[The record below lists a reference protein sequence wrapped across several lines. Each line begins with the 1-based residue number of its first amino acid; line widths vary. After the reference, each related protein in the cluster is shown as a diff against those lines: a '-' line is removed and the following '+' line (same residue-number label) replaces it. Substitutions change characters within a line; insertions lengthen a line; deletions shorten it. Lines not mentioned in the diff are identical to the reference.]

1 METILNPLQLCCP
14 VSDPTHV
21 AAVRRAAAELGARA
35 GMDAVRAGE
44 LAIVVTEAASNILK
58 HAGHGEILL
67 RPLHSARG
75 AAGVEV
81 LALDAGPG
89 MASLAASLQ
98 DGRTTAGSYGVGLGA
113 MQRLSTRFDAYSA
126 PGQGSVVWMTLWQQ
140 APPGQHGQPPPQ
152 SQQLQQPLQA
162 LQAQPSQQ
170 GMGDGTQPVMALE
183 VGVVCQPMH
192 GETICGD
199 SWALACDATSA
210 TVLVAD
216 GLGHGPLAADASRL
230 AAHTVLANP
239 ALPAAVLLQD
249 AHTALRATRG
259 AAAAVVRIDMLAGQ
273 VQLAGVGN
281 IACHAWSAEAR
292 RQLVSHNGIVGSNMR
307 KVQEF
312 GAPWDHGGMLI
323 LHSDGLATRWN
334 LDDYPGLAGRHPAV
348 IAAVLYRDFSRG
360 RDDVT
365 VLVLRD
371 RQGGQP

>member
-35 GMDAVRAGE
+35 GLDPVRAGE

-67 RPLHSARG
+67 RPLYAEQG
-75 AAGVEV
+75 DAGVEV
-81 LALDAGPG
+81 LALDSGPG

-113 MQRLSTRFDAYSA
+113 MRRLSTSFDAYSA
-126 PGQGSVVWMTLWQQ
+126 PGKGTAVWLTVWQPAPAPQ
-140 APPGQHGQPPPQ
+140 AA
-152 SQQLQQPLQA
+152 QLSHA
-162 LQAQPSQQ
+162 SQPSQPSSALPSARQ
-170 GMGDGTQPVMALE
+170 GQGDGAQAGMALD

-199 SWALACDATSA
+199 GWALACDATSA

-216 GLGHGPLAADASRL
+216 GLGHGPLAADAARL
-230 AAHTVLANP
+230 AAHTVLAKPNQ
-239 ALPAAVLLQD
+239 PAAVLLQD
-249 AHTALRATRG
+249 AHGALRATRG

-273 VQLAGVGN
+273 LQLAGVGN
-281 IACHAWSAEAR
+281 IACHVWSDGAR

-312 GAPWDHGGMLI
+312 GAPWDHDGMLI
-323 LHSDGLATRWN
+323 LHSDGLGSRWN
-334 LDDYPGLAGRHPAV
+334 LDDYPGLAARHPAV
-348 IAAVLYRDFSRG
+348 IAGVLYRDFSRG

-371 RQGGQP
+371 RQGGRP

>member
-35 GMDAVRAGE
+35 GLDPVRAGE

-67 RPLHSARG
+67 RPLHAQHG
-75 AAGVEV
+75 GAGVEV
-81 LALDAGPG
+81 LALDSGPG

-98 DGRTTAGSYGVGLGA
+98 DGSTTAGSYGVGLGA
-113 MQRLSTRFDAYSA
+113 MQRLSTSFDAYSA
-126 PGQGSVVWMTLWQQ
+126 PGQGTAVWMTLWQPAQ
-140 APPGQHGQPPPQ
+140 QGLQPQP
-152 SQQLQQPLQA
+152 SQQTQQTPQA
-162 LQAQPSQQ
+162 QAQPSQH
-170 GMGDGTQPVMALE
+170 GAGAGSQPAMALE
-183 VGVVCQPMH
+183 LGVVCQPMH

-199 SWALACDATSA
+199 GWALACDATSA

-216 GLGHGPLAADASRL
+216 GLGHGPLAADAARL

-239 ALPAAVLLQD
+239 ALPASVLLQD
-249 AHTALRATRG
+249 VHSALRATRG

-281 IACHAWSAEAR
+281 IACHAWSGEVR

-312 GAPWDHGGMLI
+312 GAPWDHDGMLI

-334 LDDYPGLAGRHPAV
+334 LDDYPGLAARHPAV
-348 IAAVLYRDFSRG
+348 IAGVLYRDFSRG

-371 RQGGQP
+371 RQGGRP